1 MVQVYFYIDMGDSVK
16 YKILQIIYFCDK
28 KKALAAKLPSFFWK
42 KLQFFSVSVMALY
55 VHKKLADRDTHD
67 NSSF

>member
-28 KKALAAKLPSFFWK
+28 KKALAAKLPSFFLEK
-42 KLQFFSVSVMALY
+42 IAIFFSECHGAL
-55 VHKKLADRDTHD
+55 RP
-67 NSSF
+67 